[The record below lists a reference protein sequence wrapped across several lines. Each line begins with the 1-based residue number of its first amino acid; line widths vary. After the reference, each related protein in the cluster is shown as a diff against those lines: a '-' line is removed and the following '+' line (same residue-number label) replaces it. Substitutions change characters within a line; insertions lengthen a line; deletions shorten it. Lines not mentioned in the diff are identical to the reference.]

1 MTDMRIIKKAADV
14 FLEALF
20 PSGIYCISCGSL
32 ITPDRPYS
40 LCDRCIR
47 QLHWITGRTCSICGK
62 ALQDT
67 YRGSICYSCL
77 TRSHDFDR
85 GYSCLTYGM
94 HERELIFGLKYNG
107 RGYLGRILG
116 DMIYD
121 RISLENLSADVI
133 IPVPVHRSRERHR
146 GYNQAGII
154 ADSLSEHAGIPAD
167 SRSLI
172 RVRETQRLRG
182 LDPLERE
189 DVLEGAFAVR
199 PDRRQADLSGGRYND
214 HRSDSR
220 CMQQGTAWCRS
231 VRGDIP
237 VAGFGQ
243 QQASCGS
250 RQTGR
255 RHRDITGTNVNKNQV
270 DCIYGPGLWL
280 QGQASCGQK
289 VPRKLIRKA
298 AVIMAQFR
306 SKSSGKSG
314 SRQVWGQRPGQPD
327 RIYSPFFVSG

>member
-1 MTDMRIIKKAADV
+1 MTDMRIIKKAVDV

-32 ITPDRPYS
+32 ITPDRTYS

-107 RGYLGRILG
+107 RGYLGRIFG

-133 IPVPVHRSRERHR
+133 IPVPVHRSRERRR

-199 PDRRQADLSGGRYND
+199 PDRRGRVEGRRIFLVDDIMTTGATADACSRVLRDAGASQVIFLSLASGSNRRPADLD
-214 HRSDSR
+214 KPD
-220 CMQQGTAWCRS
+220 
-231 VRGDIP
+231 GDAGISP
-237 VAGFGQ
+237 V
-243 QQASCGS
+243 
-250 RQTGR
+250 
-255 RHRDITGTNVNKNQV
+255 H
-270 DCIYGPGLWL
+270 
-280 QGQASCGQK
+280 
-289 VPRKLIRKA
+289 
-298 AVIMAQFR
+298 M
-306 SKSSGKSG
+306 
-314 SRQVWGQRPGQPD
+314 
-327 RIYSPFFVSG
+327 